1 MDYVN
6 LLLFFI
12 MVVINLSCFYLS
24 NFRVLFMFFTFFFGE
39 GGRGVFGAHD
49 SADGGDD
56 LADERG

>member
-1 MDYVN
+1 MFVT
-6 LLLFFI
+6 F
-12 MVVINLSCFYLS
+12 FYLS
-24 NFRVLFMFFTFFFGE
+24 NFRVLLIFVTFCFWE